1 MPLSRVVH
9 LAQRIVVGGLLL
21 AAIAVMI
28 TGVVLRY
35 VMVPL
40 TDALDLDTVS
50 FFWVEE
56 TGELLQTYL
65 ALIGG
70 AVAIVEGGHFMI
82 NVLVHRLPARA
93 RALVHAFNCVVIAL
107 FGGLL
112 AWQGC
117 RLVALNGSLGTP
129 ALGISLGWFYAAP
142 VVGGVL
148 LVFYALRTA
157 AHPAAGPRSVRVE

>member
-1 MPLSRVVH
+1 MPFSRAVH
-9 LAQRIVVGGLLL
+9 RAQRIVVGGLLL

-28 TGVVLRY
+28 AGVVLRY

-40 TDALDLDTVS
+40 TDALDVDTIS

-65 ALIGG
+65 ALVGG
-70 AVAIVEGGHFMI
+70 AVAIAEGGHFMI
-82 NVLVHRLPARA
+82 NMLVHRLPARA
-93 RALVHAFNCVVIAL
+93 RAVVHAFNCVVIAL

-117 RLVALNGSLGTP
+117 RLVALNWSLVTP
-129 ALGISLGWFYAAP
+129 ALGISLGWFYAAT
-142 VVGGVL
+142 VVGGML
-148 LVFYALRTA
+148 LIFYALRAA
-157 AHPAAGPRSVRVE
+157 AHPAAGTHEVKVE